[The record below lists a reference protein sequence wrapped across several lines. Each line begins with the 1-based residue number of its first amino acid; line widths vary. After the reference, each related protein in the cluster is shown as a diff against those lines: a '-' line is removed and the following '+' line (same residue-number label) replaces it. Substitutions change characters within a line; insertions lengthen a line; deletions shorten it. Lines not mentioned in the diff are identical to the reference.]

1 MFVAIVAAVGRGEV
15 SVITLV
21 AVGRAAVL
29 SRLFNPSMN
38 FLLFKSAC
46 IVEIVF
52 FSCFVFLIYYFPD
65 HSVAAHVFR
74 FVLIN

>member
-15 SVITLV
+15 SVITLF

-52 FSCFVFLIYYFPD
+52 FVFCFSNLLFP
-65 HSVAAHVFR
+65 
-74 FVLIN
+74 